1 MRYLVLLFLLP
12 KLALADPCGPQDYTK
27 EKPAPN
33 FECPSPLEETLVPRL
48 EHGPKESLK
57 LIFNKPAPWEGILM
71 DPDRVIQLG
80 LRITGLRR
88 LRWNDTLK
96 CQDTIKMEKQLVLD
110 SKKADLDLLTS
121 QRESYKGQ
129 LQATQK
135 ELEKAQKWYRSW
147 TFGLIV
153 GVVTTSAAAVALVYI
168 SRK

>member
-1 MRYLVLLFLLP
+1 
-12 KLALADPCGPQDYTK
+12 
-27 EKPAPN
+27 
-33 FECPSPLEETLVPRL
+33 
-48 EHGPKESLK
+48 
-57 LIFNKPAPWEGILM
+57 
-71 DPDRVIQLG
+71 VIQLG

-96 CQDTIKMEKQLVLD
+96 CQDTIKMERQLVLD

-153 GVVTTSAAAVALVYI
+153 GVVTTSAAAITLAYVA
-168 SRK
+168 RK